1 MSMRYTT
8 ELGSVVVDTK
18 VIAQMAGLSAVELYG
33 IVGMAM
39 VSLKDGIV
47 KMLSRS
53 ALTKGVNVT
62 VEDNE
67 LCIDFHI
74 IIEYGVNI
82 RAVTENLI
90 STVKYKLETFS
101 GMKVKRINV
110 FVEGVRVDE

>member
-53 ALTKGVNVT
+53 ALTKGVNVI
-62 VEDNE
+62 VEENGK
-67 LCIDFHI
+67 FNQ
-74 IIEYGVNI
+74 YGEIQTGNI
-82 RAVTENLI
+82 FWHESKADQCFCGRRP
-90 STVKYKLETFS
+90 S
-101 GMKVKRINV
+101 
-110 FVEGVRVDE
+110 

>member
-39 VSLKDGIV
+39 VSLKDGIG

-53 ALTKGVNVT
+53 ALTKGVNVI
-62 VEDNE
+62 VEENE